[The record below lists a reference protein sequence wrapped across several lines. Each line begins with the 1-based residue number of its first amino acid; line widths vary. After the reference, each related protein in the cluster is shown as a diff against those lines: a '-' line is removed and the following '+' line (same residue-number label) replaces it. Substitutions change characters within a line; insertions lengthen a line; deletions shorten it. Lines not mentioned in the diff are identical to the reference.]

1 MIRARL
7 STSEACVEMVWL
19 SRQLLVLSRSASAS
33 LNQCLLPRRGSEGA
47 ACVLV
52 PLIFQVLVVLNLAIG
67 NYSADFAVSLSI
79 GIKGEGSARG
89 NHLYL
94 KIELVVIFTLGFWL
108 PAP

>member
-7 STSEACVEMVWL
+7 STSQACVPSL
-19 SRQLLVLSRSASAS
+19 SR
-33 LNQCLLPRRGSEGA
+33 EGA

-67 NYSADFAVSLSI
+67 NYSAEFAVSLSI

-89 NHLYL
+89 NHLCL

-108 PAP
+108 PAR